1 MTFAGFVVKYR
12 LLVRTTSAIFLFG
25 IFTVMPPLFAEPAQ
39 PPRDLPGWKL
49 VWNDEFEG
57 TAFDEAKWNVMEK
70 KLHKNKEQQYYAADE
85 CYVEKGCAVLRSQ
98 KREMDGRPYTS
109 GHIDTRGKF
118 SFEYGRVEVRAKLPK
133 GKGIWPAHWMLPEDR
148 RWPPEIDIMEM
159 LGHKPNRILMT
170 VHFRQ
175 LDKPAHSGFSYVG
188 PDYSEDFHTFA
199 VEWEPDRLTWY
210 IDGKRRHFSKLH
222 SPDTPFF
229 IILNTAVGGILPGN
243 PDETTVFPVYHY
255 IDYVRVWKRDET
267 TKPIEPLKKM

>member
-1 MTFAGFVVKYR
+1 MT
-12 LLVRTTSAIFLFG
+12 IH
-25 IFTVMPPLFAEPAQ
+25 AEPAQ
-39 PPRDLPGWKL
+39 PPGNLPGWKL
-49 VWNDEFEG
+49 IWNDEFDG
-57 TAFDEAKWNVMEK
+57 TSFDESKWNVMEK
-70 KLHKNKEQQYYAADE
+70 KLHKNKEKQYYAADE

-98 KREMDGRPYTS
+98 KREIEGRPYTS
-109 GHIDTRGKF
+109 GHLDTREKF

-170 VHFRQ
+170 VHHSQ
-175 LDKPAHSGFSYVG
+175 LGKPAHAGFSYVG
-188 PDYSEDFHTFA
+188 PDYSDDFHTFA
-199 VEWEPDRLTWY
+199 VEWEPDRITWY
-210 IDGKRRHFSKLH
+210 IDGKRRHMDKLY

-243 PDETTVFPVYHY
+243 PDETTVFPVYHF